1 MGDPASPRQRL
12 HLDCQWEILRVEVRG
27 VLSWLREAVRAFI
40 PDFNG
45 DNWRWDCGFPLRDI
59 TMSLARRFRD
69 QCLVLEAEG
78 VTLDYRGYFGVPSER
93 IAATRARE
101 SLRAYLSER
110 PHTCS
115 GHVTNS
121 IPLNGFER

>member
-45 DNWRWDCGFPLRDI
+45 DNWRWDLGIPLRDI
-59 TMSLARRFRD
+59 TMLASISRSYDHGILFKRNLFEMRPE
-69 QCLVLEAEG
+69 Q
-78 VTLDYRGYFGVPSER
+78 
-93 IAATRARE
+93 RE
-101 SLRAYLSER
+101 VRQRQRS
-110 PHTCS
+110 
-115 GHVTNS
+115 
-121 IPLNGFER
+121 